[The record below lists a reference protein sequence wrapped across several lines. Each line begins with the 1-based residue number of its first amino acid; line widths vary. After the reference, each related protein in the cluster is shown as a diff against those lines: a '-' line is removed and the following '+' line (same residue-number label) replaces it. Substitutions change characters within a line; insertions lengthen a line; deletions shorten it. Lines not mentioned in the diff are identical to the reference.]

1 MESLL
6 TLVDELASS
15 GSLELVATA
24 AGLPFV
30 AAGLAAYRMAKNKK
44 LDAKDP
50 STYSNITRLFRRN

>member
-44 LDAKDP
+44 LDSKDP
-50 STYSNITRLFRRN
+50 ST

>member
-44 LDAKDP
+44 LDAKDL